1 MEYYTYQ
8 QYQESAAALQK
19 KLGDFRP
26 RVLLVLGSGLGALGD
41 EVENPIVVPYEE
53 VPYMKHSTAPDHKG
67 QFVFGRLAGQD
78 VAVMQGRLHPYE
90 GWSFV
95 DVGFPVRL
103 LRLLGAD
110 TVIVT
115 NAAGAV
121 NTDLRQ
127 GDIMLITDH
136 IKLFGVSPLCGP
148 NLEEFGPRFQDL
160 SAAYTPALREVARQ
174 TAIEQGIT
182 LREGIYM
189 YFPGPHYESPAEVRA
204 SRILG
209 ADAVGMSTVPE
220 VIVAA
225 HCGMQVLGFSLC
237 TNMAAGVNDV
247 ALDGDEVI
255 AAGQDAMPCFANL
268 LRGCLSRL

>member
-78 VAVMQGRLHPYE
+78 GAVMQGRLHPYE

-121 NTDLRQ
+121 NTDFRQ

-182 LREGIYM
+182 LREGVYM

-237 TNMAAGVNDV
+237 TNMAAGVLPV
-247 ALDGDEVI
+247 KLCHAEVVET
-255 AAGQDAMPCFANL
+255 AARVHDLFHKL
-268 LRGCLSRL
+268 VDTILTVV

>member
-1 MEYYTYQ
+1 MTLSTRIQNSVEFIRSRTD
-8 QYQESAAALQK
+8 AAPTIGLI
-19 KLGDFRP
+19 
-26 RVLLVLGSGLGALGD
+26 LGSGLGDFADTLQD
-41 EVENPIVVPYEE
+41 RLVIPFTDIPDFPAATVPG
-53 VPYMKHSTAPDHKG
+53 HTGA
-67 QFVFGRLAGQD
+67 FVFGTSHGKSVVCL
-78 VAVMQGRLHPYE
+78 QGRLLYYE
-90 GWSFV
+90 GHPMSV
-95 DVGFPVRL
+95 LTMPVRIMAK
-103 LRLLGAD
+103 LGVK
-110 TVIVT
+110 TLVLT
-115 NAAGAV
+115 NAAGGV
-121 NTDLRQ
+121 NKDYRPGDL
-127 GDIMLITDH
+127 MLITDH
-136 IKLFGVSPLCGP
+136 INYSGMNPLIGEH
-148 NLEEFGPRFQDL
+148 LEEFGPRFQDL

-182 LREGIYM
+182 LREGVYM

-255 AAGQDAMPCFANL
+255 AAGQDAMPRFANL